1 MSETTVKLG
10 FTNEFE
16 GTLTAKNGAVKVGK
30 GEGML
35 APYELLLGALGGCFY
50 STFLGIARKM
60 RLEFDSA
67 AFSIHGVKREEVPTT
82 LKTVDIVFTIRGAK
96 GEKGFQR
103 AAELAAK
110 HCSVHETL
118 SKVAEMSLRVVL
130 E

>member
-35 APYELLLGALGGCFY
+35 APSELLLGALGGCFY

-60 RLEFDSA
+60 RLEFEGA